1 MEKFSPDFDVQY
13 LVFGQFFLSFSIMR
27 NYFHFFAKSV
37 QKKIKGAIYGKKLK
51 NIIHINKNKVFRIGL
66 WEYI

>member
-13 LVFGQFFLSFSIMR
+13 LVFGQFFLSFSITR

-37 QKKIKGAIYGKKLK
+37 QKKIQGCNLWKKIK
-51 NIIHINKNKVFRIGL
+51 KYNSHK
-66 WEYI
+66 